1 MKLFS
6 FWRSLATYRVRIAMN
21 LKGLKPDEIVEIN
34 LMKGQQREEA
44 FRKVNPMMAIP
55 ALVDGDGPALFESL
69 AIIEYL
75 DETHPNPPLLPK
87 DPKGRARVRGLAQLV
102 AADSH
107 PLIVPRVREYL
118 AARVQA
124 RRGHRHEMGA
134 ALAPRRAHRARD
146 PSQGQ
151 GDRQIRPR
159 RPDHRRR
166 HLPRQPGG
174 GRGLLQGR
182 SRRRSRTSSASSTL
196 PCRTTRSRGRIR
208 SSSPAR
214 RRRCKDQDAARVL
227 PARRPHWIDR
237 GRNGLRPDVLDA
249 GELGLEIFE
258 KDAGLAPP
266 ACAALGRSPR
276 IPHERRIDDR
286 VDRPGRR
293 PPISSKQMSRA
304 APPPIPST
312 RRTPVCLSWHPSRS
326 CRSMATPWV

>member
-87 DPKGRARVRGLAQLV
+87 DPKGRARVRGLAQIV

-118 AARVQA
+118 AHEFKLDEAT
-124 RRGHRHEMGA
+124 RHEMGA
-134 ALAPRRAHRARD
+134 ALAPRRADRAGD

-151 GDRQIRPR
+151 GDRQVRPR
-159 RPDHRRR
+159 RPDHHRR

-174 GRGLLQGR
+174 GRQLLQGR
-182 SRRRSRTSSASSTL
+182 SRAVPDL
-196 PCRTTRSRGRIR
+196 Q
-208 SSSPAR
+208 AR
-214 RRRCKDQDAARVL
+214 RRRLHAERRVRAGASAQAARRAGVGVSSGARL
-227 PARRPHWIDR
+227 AARR
-237 GRNGLRPDVLDA
+237 GRTG
-249 GELGLEIFE
+249 
-258 KDAGLAPP
+258 
-266 ACAALGRSPR
+266 
-276 IPHERRIDDR
+276 
-286 VDRPGRR
+286 
-293 PPISSKQMSRA
+293 
-304 APPPIPST
+304 
-312 RRTPVCLSWHPSRS
+312 
-326 CRSMATPWV
+326 